1 MMVVEPVKHLHGH
14 WYNVVQT
21 MKRVQL
27 IYPYIHVYCVYTLWT
42 LLYSLSRLTRNP
54 QIHRFV
60 PVMKLVTRSDII
72 SWTKNAISPC
82 IVEQLLLDCKALGHQ
97 WIDWCHRQV
106 MVQEHRVKL
115 KWRGNT
121 ARDQRMQATRICA
134 SVCWKS
140 NIGNKPQFH
149 NPTVHAAKCTLYIW
163 YLDKNGKLYPE
174 SKSEP

>member
-1 MMVVEPVKHLHGH
+1 
-14 WYNVVQT
+14 

-27 IYPYIHVYCVYTLWT
+27 IYPYIHVYCVYALWT

-72 SWTKNAISPC
+72 SWTNKCNQSLHCRTAAAGLQSARTSVNRLMSSPSHG
-82 IVEQLLLDCKALGHQ
+82 ARAS
-97 WIDWCHRQV
+97 RQTQ
-106 MVQEHRVKL
+106 ME
-115 KWRGNT
+115 GNT